1 MQPHDCPADA
11 QKNELKPHLSKYWCI
26 PPHQNGEFVAAME
39 DVLAVY
45 HRPYDP
51 LRPMVCLDEASKQLV
66 AQTRPSI
73 SAQPGRVRRVDPEY
87 RRCGTASVFL
97 MSEPLAG
104 KRHVRVRQ
112 QRTRIDF
119 AHVIRELCDR
129 LYAHAEK
136 IVLVVDQLNTH
147 NIASLYEAFEPA
159 LARRLAEKL
168 EIHHTP
174 KHGSWLNMAEIELSV
189 LSRQCM
195 NDYFDS
201 RDQLSARITTW
212 ERSRNEKK
220 TGIDWR
226 FTTAD
231 ARIKLKKLYPV
242 I

>member
-1 MQPHDCPADA
+1 
-11 QKNELKPHLSKYWCI
+11 
-26 PPHQNGEFVAAME
+26 ME
-39 DVLAVY
+39 DVLEVY

-51 LRPMVCLDEASKQLV
+51 SRPMVCLDEASKQLV

-73 SAQPGRVRRVDPEY
+73 PSQPARIKRVDPEY
-87 RRCGTASVFL
+87 RRCGTAIVFL
-97 MSEPLAG
+97 TSEPLAG

-119 AHVIRELCDR
+119 AHVIRELCDV
-129 LYAHAEK
+129 LYAKAQK
-136 IVLVVDQLNTH
+136 VVLVMDQLNTH

-159 LARRLAEKL
+159 EARRLAEKL

-195 NDYFDS
+195 DDYFAG
-201 RDQLSARITTW
+201 RDQLAARIASR
-212 ERSRNEKK
+212 ERSRNEKE

-231 ARIKLKKLYPV
+231 ARIKLKKLYQV

>member
-1 MQPHDCPADA
+1 
-11 QKNELKPHLSKYWCI
+11 
-26 PPHQNGEFVAAME
+26 ME
-39 DVLAVY
+39 DVLEVY
-45 HRPYDP
+45 HRPCDP
-51 LRPMVCLDEASKQLV
+51 SRPMVCLDEASKQLV
-66 AQTRPSI
+66 VQTRPSI
-73 SAQPGRVRRVDPEY
+73 PGKPGRIKRVDPEY

-104 KRHVRVRQ
+104 KRYVRVRQ

-119 AHVIRELCDR
+119 AHVIRELCDV
-129 LYAHAEK
+129 LHAKAQK
-136 IVLVVDQLNTH
+136 IVLVMDQLNTH
-147 NIASLYEAFEPA
+147 NIASLYEAFEPTE
-159 LARRLAEKL
+159 ARRLAEKL

-174 KHGSWLNMAEIELSV
+174 KHGSWLNMAEIELSA

-195 NDYFDS
+195 SDYFDS
-201 RDQLSARITTW
+201 REQLSERIALW

-220 TGIDWR
+220 TSIDWR

>member
-1 MQPHDCPADA
+1 
-11 QKNELKPHLSKYWCI
+11 
-26 PPHQNGEFVAAME
+26 ME
-39 DVLAVY
+39 DVLEVY

-73 SAQPGRVRRVDPEY
+73 PADRGRVKRIDPEY
-87 RRCGTASVFL
+87 RRCGTASVFML
-97 MSEPLAG
+97 SEPLGG
-104 KRHVRVRQ
+104 KRHVRARE

-119 AHVIRELCDR
+119 AYVIQELGDV
-129 LYAHAEK
+129 LYAEAKK
-136 IVLVVDQLNTH
+136 IVLVMDQLNTH
-147 NIASLYEAFEPA
+147 NLASLYEAFEPHE
-159 LARRLAEKL
+159 ARRLAEKL

-195 NDYFDS
+195 NDYFES
-201 RDQLSARITTW
+201 REQLAAKILPW